1 MKWPSFVFVIGV
13 LAWGYGGSLSA
24 AGSDLD
30 PYAGQRAAMVAEI
43 EDDLRLTRDRIGK
56 KALSA
61 CVLDAVSK
69 VPRHEFVPELLRRYA
84 YENRPLPIGQGQTIS
99 QPYIVGVM
107 TELLEV
113 GKTSNVLEVGTGS
126 GYQAAIL
133 AHCVKQVYTI
143 EIIPELAEE
152 SRERLKRLGYG
163 NVEVR
168 VGDGFYGWKEQ
179 APFDAIIVT
188 AAAAEIPQPLIE
200 QLKPGGRMIIP
211 VGRPHTTQ
219 YLTLVAKD
227 QDGKVKTHELLPVAF
242 VPLTGR
248 H

>member
-1 MKWPSFVFVIGV
+1 MKRHWLAFLMGI
-13 LAWGYGGSLSA
+13 LAWGCGGLLSA
-24 AGSDLD
+24 AGSDLES
-30 PYAGQRAAMVAEI
+30 YARQRAAMVAEI
-43 EDDLRLTRDRIGK
+43 EADLRITRDRIGK
-56 KALSA
+56 VALSS
-61 CVLDAVSK
+61 CVLDAVSS
-69 VPRHEFVPELLRRYA
+69 VPRHEFVPEFLRRYA

-99 QPYIVGVM
+99 QPYIVGIM

-113 GKTSNVLEVGTGS
+113 GKASNVLEVGTGS

-133 AHCVKQVYTI
+133 AHCVKQVYSI

-168 VGDGFYGWKEQ
+168 VGDGFFGWKEQ

-188 AAAAEIPQPLIE
+188 AAAAEIPRPLIE

-211 VGRPHTTQ
+211 VGPPRTTQ
-219 YLTLVAKD
+219 YLTLVEKD
-227 QDGKVKTHELLPVAF
+227 QDGKVKSRELLPVAF